1 MSEEAPNT
9 AKTDTGNTATLR
21 ERFAEMKKKLA
32 ALPTAERVAQEV
44 RLAREAGITVTAT
57 EAASIARPTE
67 RLHRVHVDLA
77 EAVALP
83 PNAAACAHEGG
94 QGIDLDSRANF
105 AAAVRDTGLLG
116 TASASL
122 AREMVQRMA
131 EGNPAA
137 LEDLLTLATPHLE
150 LLAACG
156 EHAGLLA
163 QARDAVAKL
172 AFGHVDPAADRNG
185 AAGTRNP

>member
-1 MSEEAPNT
+1 MSEEARTSAT
-9 AKTDTGNTATLR
+9 ALR
-21 ERFAEMKKKLA
+21 ERFAELKKKLA
-32 ALPTAERVAQEV
+32 TLPTAERVAQEV

-57 EAASIARPTE
+57 EAASIARPIE
-67 RLHRVHVDLA
+67 RLHRVHHVDLV
-77 EAVALP
+77 E
-83 PNAAACAHEGG
+83 AAAPSPCMHEGG
-94 QGIDLDSRANF
+94 QGIDLDNRNNF
-105 AAAVRDTGLLG
+105 AAAVRETGLLNA
-116 TASASL
+116 ASASQV
-122 AREMVQRMA
+122 RDMVQHLA

-137 LEDLLTLATPHLE
+137 LEDLLTRATPHLE

-172 AFGHVDPAADRNG
+172 AFGHVDAGADRNG